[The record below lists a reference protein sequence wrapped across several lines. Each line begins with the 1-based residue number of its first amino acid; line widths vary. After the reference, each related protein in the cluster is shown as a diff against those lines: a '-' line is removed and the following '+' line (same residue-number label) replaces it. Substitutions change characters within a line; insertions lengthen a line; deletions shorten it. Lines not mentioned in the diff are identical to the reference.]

1 MTTFYPTLLRHIIS
15 SVVLLLTFY
24 GVSRFLYPTTWLE
37 LIAVAVICIIIGS
50 VVHMT
55 IVMDKGEIK
64 MVFKR
69 LKS

>member
-15 SVVLLLTFY
+15 SIVLLLTVY
-24 GVSRFLYPTTWLE
+24 GVSRFLYPTTGLE
-37 LIAVAVICIIIGS
+37 LIAVAVISTIIGS

-55 IVMDKGEIK
+55 IVMDKGGIK